1 MKIASESDI
10 GLCRN
15 ENQDMVVCEIID
27 DTSALMIV
35 CDGMGGEN
43 HGKYASTVASEVVK
57 SKFLAGYD
65 RSFASKSLKN
75 LLVSTV
81 TVANSVIFNTSHAE
95 PEKSGMGSTCVA
107 AFIDSQADTV
117 HIVNVGD
124 SRAYLCR
131 EGSLEQITRDHSLVE
146 EMVRAGEIDEEQ
158 LDASV
163 LRILAWKQSLG
174 LL

>member
-27 DTSALMIV
+27 ESDGSALIIV

-43 HGKYASTVASEVVK
+43 HGKYASTVASEVVR
-57 SKFLAGYD
+57 SKFIAGYD
-65 RSFASKSLKN
+65 RAFASKSLKN

-95 PEKSGMGSTCVA
+95 LRNQVWGLPA
-107 AFIDSQADTV
+107 
-117 HIVNVGD
+117 
-124 SRAYLCR
+124 LP
-131 EGSLEQITRDHSLVE
+131 HS
-146 EMVRAGEIDEEQ
+146 
-158 LDASV
+158 
-163 LRILAWKQSLG
+163 
-174 LL
+174 